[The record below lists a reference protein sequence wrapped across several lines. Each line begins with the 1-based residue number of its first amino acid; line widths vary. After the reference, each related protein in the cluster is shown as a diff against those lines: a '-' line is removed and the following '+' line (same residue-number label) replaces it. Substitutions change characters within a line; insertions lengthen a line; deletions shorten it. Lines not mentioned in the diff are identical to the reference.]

1 MKHSIVLKFV
11 ALILCALSVVAAIGG
26 GAGIVALESSG
37 LYVNDLDTLQDQEYN
52 SIATT
57 IARSYAQRYAVVN
70 MGNLPY
76 VLREDL
82 YADPEERSDA
92 DHWTVQLKE
101 GDTLLVAPDTSGRYT
116 VVKEYDIA
124 PLYPLVSLYGPNY
137 EPETSDPTDSTDST
151 EASTPSEPSQNSPA
165 PASAMYEE
173 LIVPEGYL
181 YYEQDTRWN
190 GFGFITY
197 YTYYYQAPEY
207 HVTVYLQEDVLES
220 SSLHLL
226 TDIFPL
232 RYHFIAI
239 LTLGIILFAACLV
252 YLCWSAGRRS
262 DGTIH
267 PAGLNLIP
275 LDVYTIL
282 GGVAVWMLWDMFRDV
297 MNWVRNEGPHFGNL
311 SLAGV
316 NLFAIV
322 IIALGFLCAVSAQL
336 KPGNAFWWRHSGIG
350 WLLGQMTRFV
360 RFLGRGCSGLIRL
373 LPIMWQWVLI
383 AFFMAVSMLVSLI
396 LSWYHTGW
404 LVLLFAAILVCS
416 VIVLYSAYAFG
427 ELLRGIRRMNEGDLE
442 HKIPTKHL
450 HGNFL
455 SFATELNSLSETAK
469 IAAENETRSER
480 MRSELI
486 TNVSHDI
493 KTPLTSI
500 INFVDLLKKP
510 HSPQESREYLDVLS
524 RQSQQ
529 MKKLIEDLMELSR
542 ASSGSTP
549 VSVTVI
555 DAGETVN
562 QALGE
567 FSDKLESAHLEP
579 VFRCPEE
586 QISILADG
594 RLTWRVLSNLLS
606 NAVKYALP
614 DTRLYVDLIRTED
627 AAVLSLK
634 NISRKVLNI
643 SAQDLLERF
652 VRGDE
657 ARNSEGS
664 GLGLNIA
671 KSLMELQGGTLE
683 LLMDGDLFKVTL
695 TFPLAEG

>member
-1 MKHSIVLKFV
+1 MKHGIILKFTV
-11 ALILCALSVVAAIGG
+11 LILCALSLVAAIGG
-26 GAGIVALESSG
+26 GAGIVAMESSG

-52 SIATT
+52 SIANT
-57 IARSYAQRYAVVN
+57 IAKSYARRYAVVN

-76 VLREDL
+76 ILREDL
-82 YADPEERSDA
+82 YADPEQRSDA
-92 DHWTVQLKE
+92 DHWTVQLME
-101 GDTLLVAPDTSGRYT
+101 GDTLLVAPDTSGSYT
-116 VVKEYDIA
+116 VVKEYTIA

-137 EPETSDPTDSTDST
+137 EPEPETSEPTDPTEVTQPT
-151 EASTPSEPSQNSPA
+151 EPSQDKPA
-165 PASAMYEE
+165 PANSMYQE

-190 GFGFITY
+190 GSGFITY
-197 YTYYYQAPEY
+197 YMYYYQAPEY
-207 HVTVYLQEDVLES
+207 QVTVYLQPDVLES

-226 TDIFPL
+226 TDMFPL
-232 RYHFIAI
+232 RYHFIAVLI
-239 LTLGIILFAACLV
+239 LGCILFAACLV

-267 PAGLNLIP
+267 PSGLNLLP
-275 LDVYTIL
+275 LDLYAAA
-282 GGVAVWMLWDMFRDV
+282 GGVAVWVLWDVFQSTMT
-297 MNWVRNEGPHFGNL
+297 WVSNEGPHFGNL
-311 SLAGV
+311 SLAAV
-316 NLFAIV
+316 NLIGIV
-322 IIALGFLCAVSAQL
+322 IIGLGFLCAISAQL
-336 KPGNAFWWRHSGIG
+336 KPGNYFWWYHSIIG
-350 WLLGQMTRFV
+350 WCVSRVV
-360 RFLGRGCSGLIRL
+360 RFFRFLWRGGRSLIRL

-383 AFFMAVSMLVSLI
+383 AFLMAVSLLVSVI
-396 LSWYHTGW
+396 LAWNHAGW
-404 LVLLFAAILVCS
+404 LVLLFAVIIACS
-416 VIVLYSAYAFG
+416 AIVLYSAYAFG
-427 ELLRGIRRMNEGDLE
+427 ALLRGIRGMNEGDLE
-442 HKIPTKHL
+442 HKIPTKFL
-450 HGNFL
+450 YGNFL
-455 SFATELNSLSETAK
+455 DFAVELNSLSETAK

-500 INFVDLLKKP
+500 INFVDLLQKP
-510 HSPQESREYLDVLS
+510 HSPQESEEYLEVLS
-524 RQSQQ
+524 RQSLR

-549 VSVTVI
+549 VSVAAI
-555 DAGETVN
+555 DGAETVN

-567 FSDKLESAHLEP
+567 FADKLENARVEP
-579 VFRCPEE
+579 VFRHPEE
-586 QISILADG
+586 PVTILADG
-594 RLTWRVLSNLLS
+594 RLTWRVLSNILS

-614 DTRLYVDLIRTED
+614 DTRLYVDLIRAED
-627 AAVLSLK
+627 TAVLSLK
-634 NISRKVLNI
+634 NISRQELSI

-683 LLMDGDLFKVTL
+683 LLLDGDLFKVTL
-695 TFPLAEG
+695 TFPLARS